1 MVSGSVAV
9 ILLVIAVFLIVVCTS
24 KLQLN
29 AFVVLI
35 AVAFLYGIAIGLP
48 LLTIK
53 DASGKTIT
61 GVVDLIKNGFGGT
74 LSSIGIVIIAGTIIG
89 TILEKTGA
97 ALSITQAI
105 LKVVGNNRAPMAMS
119 IAGYVVSI
127 PVFCD
132 SGFVIL
138 SPLNKALSAKTGVS
152 MTTMA
157 IALGTG
163 LHSTHLLVPPT
174 PGPIAAAANVGADLG
189 TVIAVGAI
197 VAIFSA
203 AAGYFWATR
212 FAAKYKI
219 EAKIS
224 ETYEDLVAKYKKL
237 PGAFHSMLPLLL
249 PIVLIILSSVASFPT
264 KPFGAGDHVTFIK
277 FIGDPV
283 TALILGIFMALTLVP
298 PGSKGIAAKDWMGEG
313 VLSSALILAITGAG
327 GSFGLVLR
335 SSPMVGFI
343 GETLAQYKIGVFL
356 PFLLAM
362 ALKSAQGSGTVSL
375 VTTSAIM
382 APLISGMGLSPVITV
397 MAIGSGA
404 GIVSHANDSYF
415 WVVSQFSGMPVN
427 LAYKTWVT
435 ATAVQGVAAFIVTF
449 VLSFFI

>member
-9 ILLVIAVFLIVVCTS
+9 ILLIVAIILIVVCTS
-24 KLQLN
+24 KLQIN

-35 AVAFLYGIAIGLP
+35 AVAFLYGLAIGLP
-48 LLTIK
+48 LLSGK
-53 DASGKTIT
+53 DASGKAFT

-105 LKVVGNNRAPMAMS
+105 LRIVGNNRAPMAMS

-157 IALGTG
+157 VALGTG

-174 PGPIAAAANVGADLG
+174 PGPIAAAANLNADLG
-189 TVIAVGAI
+189 TVIAVGAV

-203 AAGYFWATR
+203 VAGYFWATK
-212 FAAKYKI
+212 FAVKYKI
-219 EAKIS
+219 EAKATES
-224 ETYEDLVAKYKKL
+224 YEDLIAKYRKL
-237 PGAFHSMLPLLL
+237 PGAFHSMLPLLT
-249 PIVLIILSSVASFPT
+249 PIILIVLSSVASFPT
-264 KPFGAGDHVTFIK
+264 KPFGDGDMVKFLR

-283 TALILGIFMALTLVP
+283 TALILGVFMAITLVP
-298 PGSKGIAAKDWMGEG
+298 SGSKGIAVKDWMGEG

-343 GETLAQYKIGVFL
+343 GDTLAQYKIGVFL

-362 ALKSAQGSGTVSL
+362 ALKTAQGSGTVSL

-382 APLISGMGLSPVITV
+382 APLIGGLGLSPIITV
-397 MAIGSGA
+397 LAIGSGA

-427 LAYKTWVT
+427 VAYKTWVS
-435 ATAVQGVAAFIVTF
+435 ATAVQGLAAFILTF